1 MHKKIIKIIGSKIYI
16 NLVYTKHK
24 KIYKLMHK
32 RKSICKFVNI
42 LYKLFYLKII
52 YYLPRN
58 VCSVIIIL
66 FIIFIYFFIFN
77 STNKNKQQIN
87 FIKITLDILLLLK
100 IYFKLVFYRYNFL
113 FILTKI
119 THIVIKYILK

>member
-1 MHKKIIKIIGSKIYI
+1 
-16 NLVYTKHK
+16 
-24 KIYKLMHK
+24 MHK

-87 FIKITLDILLLLK
+87 FIKITLDILL
-100 IYFKLVFYRYNFL
+100 
-113 FILTKI
+113 
-119 THIVIKYILK
+119 